1 MTKRTLGSVVKA
13 AHDEARMTQR
23 DLAKEVGIKAS
34 HVAYIENAR
43 RRPSISLINRLSE
56 TLGLDAKE
64 LLVLAHPEVKQIVD
78 GDRPPAKKGDGAWPR
93 FASNQSIAEASHDHQ
108 RGAQDSQTDCDARNR
123 RPSGAFHLYPECH
136 PAGVGQTLTGPNR
149 PIGGFDIAT

>member
-78 GDRPPAKKGDGAWPR
+78 GDRPPAKKGDGAWQR
-93 FASNQSIAEASHDHQ
+93 FASNQALLRRHTITKGELKILKQIAMLETVAHPGHFIFILNAIRQASV
-108 RGAQDSQTDCDARNR
+108 R
-123 RPSGAFHLYPECH
+123 L
-136 PAGVGQTLTGPNR
+136 
-149 PIGGFDIAT
+149 